1 MKKFLSLIA
10 LAAVLFAG
18 PAFAADPVIGTWK
31 LNVAKSKFI
40 PGAELTAGSRVY
52 TEADGLYTVEQ
63 KFTGADGK
71 ETASRTQFREGKETK
86 QPAGAPYDTTAAKK
100 VDANTWDFD
109 LKKDGKTV
117 NHVHRVVSADGKTL
131 TSHSTNAQ
139 RGGLRG
145 EETLVFDKL

>member
-1 MKKFLSLIA
+1 MKKFPSLIV
-10 LAAVLFAG
+10 LAAVLLAG
-18 PAFAADPVIGTWK
+18 PALAADPVIGTWK

-40 PGAELTAGSRVY
+40 PGAELSAGTRVY
-52 TEADGLYTVEQ
+52 TETDGLYTVEQ

-71 ETASRTQFREGKETK
+71 ETSSRTQFREGKETK
-86 QPAGAPYDTTAAKK
+86 QPAGGPYDTSAAKK

-117 NHVHRVVSADGKTL
+117 NHVHRVISADGKTL

-139 RGGLRG
+139 RGGLSG
-145 EETLVFDKL
+145 EETLVFDKQ